1 MQTIQLLLAA
11 RSGDGADLAVAL
23 GSEAARWQATWPALR
38 VRHGARVPED
48 PFATT
53 EQGSNAGAFTID
65 GVLEAA
71 VPGAGDW
78 SRLFDLARSAGEHL
92 SGVVDPARSAAIAG
106 IEHDIVPGEMPILL
120 VYALRRLP
128 SLTHE
133 GFSDYWLNHHA
144 DFGRRIQAGRGYR
157 QLHGDLEASSE
168 LAAAAGVAIDDLD
181 GIAEAA
187 YPDLQVFLE
196 VMSQPAVAAEAMED
210 EKTFIDHSRSAGSV
224 VADPNRRWLTSVT
237 WGRRPP
243 RSPARP
249 VRRRVRARPRTR
261 PDARPRPRP
270 PR

>member
-1 MQTIQLLLAA
+1 MQTIELLVAA
-11 RSGDGADLAVAL
+11 QPGAADLSAAL
-23 GSEAARWQATWPALR
+23 ASEAARWQSTWPALR
-38 VRHGARVPED
+38 VRYGARIPED

-53 EQGSNAGAFTID
+53 EQGSNASAFAID

-78 SRLFDLARSAGEHL
+78 GRLFDLARAAGEQL
-92 SGVVDPARSAAIAG
+92 SGVIDPARSAAIAG
-106 IEHDIVPGEMPILL
+106 VEHDIVPGEMPILL

-128 SLTHE
+128 TLTHE
-133 GFSDYWLNHHA
+133 GFSDYWLHHHA

-196 VMSQPAVAAEAMED
+196 VMAQPAVAAEAMED

-224 VADPNRRWLTSVT
+224 VTI
-237 WGRRPP
+237 
-243 RSPARP
+243 
-249 VRRRVRARPRTR
+249 RTVSGQTV
-261 PDARPRPRP
+261 PG
-270 PR
+270 